1 MKDDLRTRIKSLE
14 NPTLEGRGK
23 GGRVIADLLAQIFD
37 HADEDS
43 IIKTYWTG
51 KNFTGGASNS

>member
-1 MKDDLRTRIKSLE
+1 LKIQHWKDEER
-14 NPTLEGRGK
+14 EGRI
-23 GGRVIADLLAQIFD
+23 IADLLAQIFD

-51 KNFTGGASNS
+51 KNVTGGASNS